1 MPPLLECQ
9 GITVRFGGLAALKG
23 VDLAVDAGEVLSVI
37 GPNGAGKTTLF
48 NVITGRVRPTEG
60 AVHFRGQRIDR
71 LPAFRIAR
79 LGVVRTF
86 QKTEVFEPMSLV
98 DGVAAGALA
107 RNDPAPEARS
117 REALATVGLLDKAHL
132 AAHQL
137 SYGDLRLLVVAQA
150 RAAEPQVLLLD
161 EPASGMNH
169 QESRHIMQL
178 IVDLRARGLA
188 VILVEHNMHVVMS
201 ISDRVIVINY
211 GEKIAEGRPEE
222 VRADPKVIEAY
233 LGVDHGAGARAELA
247 RAADDGNGEAH
258 ARAG

>member
-1 MPPLLECQ
+1 MAALLE
-9 GITVRFGGLAALKG
+9 GRRLAVRFGGVAALKG

-48 NVITGRVRPTEG
+48 NVITGRVRPAAG
-60 AVHFRGQRIDR
+60 AVLFDGQPIQR
-71 LPAFRIAR
+71 LAPFRIAL

-86 QKTEVFEPMSLV
+86 QKTEVFGPLPLI

-107 RNDPAPEARS
+107 RNDPDPLARAN
-117 REALATVGLLDKAHL
+117 EALSMVGLDRKAHL
-132 AAHQL
+132 SAQQL
-137 SYGDLRLLVVAQA
+137 SYGDQRLLEIAQA
-150 RAAEPQVLLLD
+150 LATNPKVLLLD

-169 QESRHIMQL
+169 HESSRIMEL
-178 IVDLRARGLA
+178 IVELRARGLA

-211 GEKIAEGRPEE
+211 GEKIAEGPPDH
-222 VRADPKVIEAY
+222 VRNDARVIEAY
-233 LGVDHGAGARAELA
+233 LGVPQ
-247 RAADDGNGEAH
+247 AAD